1 MIEIK
6 LLPGSE
12 VEIAGEI
19 SAGDFMNCKD
29 QAVKELSGEIKIDE
43 QILLEKMAIIALQKE
58 YPKIIKTHKIKAIGK
73 PEIVVAKI
81 TKDNSLVYRVRT
93 AVKS

>member
-6 LLPGSE
+6 LLPGSK

-29 QAVKELSGEIKIDE
+29 QAD
-43 QILLEKMAIIALQKE
+43 LERMAIIALQKE
-58 YPKIIKTHKIKAIGK
+58 YPKIIKTHKIKAIGR
-73 PEIVVAKI
+73 PEIVIAKI
-81 TKDNSLVYRVRT
+81 TKDNSLSYKIKT
-93 AVKS
+93 AVLPEIEATQKY

>member
-6 LLPGSE
+6 LLPGSK

-29 QAVKELSGEIKIDE
+29 QAD
-43 QILLEKMAIIALQKE
+43 LERMAIIALQKE
-58 YPKIIKTHKIKAIGK
+58 YPKIIKTRKIKAIGK

-93 AVKS
+93 AILPEIEATQKY

>member
-6 LLPGSE
+6 LLPGSK

-29 QAVKELSGEIKIDE
+29 QAD
-43 QILLEKMAIIALQKE
+43 LERMAIIALQKE
-58 YPKIIKTHKIKAIGK
+58 YFKIIKTRKIKAIGR
-73 PEIVVAKI
+73 PEIVIAKI
-81 TKDNSLVYRVRT
+81 TKDNSLAYKIRT
-93 AVKS
+93 AVLPENEATQKS